1 MRDFAALLRDRRF
14 VLLWLAMLASATG
27 TFALLVAVSA
37 HVLRSSGSGLAAA
50 AVFASQWLLP
60 VVLAPWVRRVCETRD
75 LRRAVIACELAS
87 AVTSVGVAVFLRA
100 DSLAAVLL
108 CFAVRGLFEA
118 MTKTARVVFV
128 RLMFEGPRLAA
139 AAYTFN
145 LSYYAG
151 ITLGGL
157 AASVLTS
164 AVPLEVICMI
174 DALTFVISAAC
185 YALLP
190 QVHTPASGKAT
201 QGVWRDAW
209 AILSRNKPLMASVGY
224 LVIATGCFQGF
235 HNAARTLLPIRH
247 LGFTDAVA
255 MQLQGVSG
263 TAIVFGALAA
273 PLLAGFARWR
283 GFAHA
288 VFALACAA
296 IMATAFVRTP
306 MQLFAV
312 YFAFMFL
319 FELSFTVGEAK
330 LIQGAG
336 ADEIA
341 TLWGASGSAGTA
353 MLVVTAL
360 LTGALADAIAFQWVC
375 MTVACIALG
384 LAMALWV
391 LQRPPRTAG
400 VTGAAKAP
408 LGVIATARSAE

>member
-75 LRRAVIACELAS
+75 LRRAVVVCELLS
-87 AVTSVGVAVFLRA
+87 AATSIGVAVFLHA
-100 DSLAAVLL
+100 DSLVAVLL

-128 RLMFEGPRLAA
+128 RVMFEGPQLAA
-139 AAYTFN
+139 ASYTFN

-157 AASVLTS
+157 AASLLTTT
-164 AVPLEVICMI
+164 VPLEIICVI

-190 QVHTPASGKAT
+190 RVHTSASGKAT
-201 QGVWRDAW
+201 RGVWRDAW
-209 AILSRNKPLMASVGY
+209 AILSRNKPLLASVGY

-255 MQLQGVSG
+255 MRLQGVSG
-263 TAIVFGALAA
+263 TAIVCGALAA
-273 PLLAGFARWR
+273 PLLAGLARYR
-283 GFAHA
+283 VFAHA
-288 VFALACAA
+288 AFALACAA
-296 IMATAFVRTP
+296 MMATAFVRTP
-306 MQLFAV
+306 MQLFAA
-312 YFAFMFL
+312 YFVFMFL
-319 FELSFTVGEAK
+319 FELSFTVGEAN
-330 LIQGAG
+330 LIQAAA

-341 TLWGASGSAGTA
+341 TLSVASSSTGTA
-353 MLVVTAL
+353 MLVLTAL

-375 MTVACIALG
+375 MIVACVALG
-384 LAMALWV
+384 LAMALWL
-391 LQRPPRTAG
+391 LQRPTRSTRVP
-400 VTGAAKAP
+400 GAATAVV
-408 LGVIATARSAE
+408 GGIATARSAE